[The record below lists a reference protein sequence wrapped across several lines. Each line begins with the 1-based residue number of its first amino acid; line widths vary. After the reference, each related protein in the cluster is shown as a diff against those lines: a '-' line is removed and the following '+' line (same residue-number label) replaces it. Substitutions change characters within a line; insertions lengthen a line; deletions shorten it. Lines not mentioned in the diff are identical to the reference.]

1 MKPASITENTQPA
14 QRTAPGNAA
23 ADRSSALDE
32 RVGWVDFAKA
42 ICIVAVVTMYA
53 THHIQTITH
62 ATGWMQAVVD
72 FMQPFRMPD
81 FFLIAGLF
89 VSRVLNR
96 PVRSYIDS
104 KVLYFFYFY
113 AVWVTVRFAFMNA
126 GGILNG
132 DLLSLIPAYLRMYID
147 PPSGPLWF
155 IYVLALFFIAVR
167 VLRGVPPW
175 IVFLGAAAI
184 QAVHLDS
191 GITFLDKF
199 TWYFV
204 FFYAG
209 YLSAPQVFRLAVW
222 AQARPALS
230 VVILILWF
238 VGNGL
243 LVEHGIAGLPGMSLL
258 LGFAGAFAVMLI
270 ATLLARMP
278 GMKWF
283 SYLGK
288 NSIVVYL
295 AFVVPLGFMRWLVT
309 RSVLPADIGTLSL
322 LATVISVAGAVAMFW
337 ALRKT
342 PLSFLFVRPAWT
354 HIGAAPPGG
363 LKKSPGPADTTPAS
377 Y

>member
-1 MKPASITENTQPA
+1 MKPASITENTPSA
-14 QRTAPGNAA
+14 ARAAPGSAA
-23 ADRSSALDE
+23 AE

-53 THHIQTITH
+53 THHIQAITH
-62 ATGWMQAVVD
+62 TTGWMQAVVD

-89 VSRVLNR
+89 VSRVMNR
-96 PVRSYIDS
+96 SLRSYIDS

-113 AVWVTVRFAFMNA
+113 AVWVTVRFAFMNV

-132 DLLSLIPAYLRMYID
+132 DLVSLIPGYLHMFVE

-184 QAVHLDS
+184 QAAHLDS

-209 YLSAPQVFRLAVW
+209 YLFAPQVFRLAVW

-230 VVILILWF
+230 LAILVLWF
-238 VGNGL
+238 LGNGL
-243 LVEHGIAGLPGMSLL
+243 LVEYGISGLPGMSLL

-270 ATLLARMP
+270 ATLLAGMP

-283 SYLGK
+283 GYLGK

-295 AFVVPLGFMRWLVT
+295 AFVIPLGFMRWLVT
-309 RSVLPADIGTLSL
+309 KSVLPADIGTLSL
-322 LATVISVAGAVAMFW
+322 LATVISVAGAVVMFW
-337 ALRKT
+337 ALRNT

-363 LKKSPGPADTTPAS
+363 LKKSAGPTGTTAA
-377 Y
+377 